1 VLNCKQLFSLFMKI
15 SLSHSFFK
23 SLISSYIWWG
33 GVLASFSLYF
43 AMNAWLASVAHTEF
57 THQVN
62 NMHSQ
67 IRARLESYT
76 DILRATG
83 ALFNASSEVT
93 RKEFQIYVQNL
104 NLDRNFPSVINVN
117 FARYLSREEIKSFE
131 QSVRSDTSIHSTG
144 YPNFSITP
152 NGDRP
157 TYTILTYLEPM
168 NVNPEAF
175 GYDLASHPSVRVALD
190 LARDEGKIISSGRI
204 IHVKGDYQSVA
215 IAMRMALYRSHMPL
229 QTVGQRRAAYYGSVG
244 IGFDFHRLMREAI
257 GQVNNL
263 QHMTVKITDRGLNE
277 GYVRNTGIQN
287 PQIIFDSRTDISNF
301 RRLDGP
307 VRKNDLLTKTFSV
320 PFSSR
325 IWDIEFVA
333 DKSLLINRFDRSLP
347 TLILLVSLLT
357 TALLYGFYYF
367 LISSKQRAVELANEM
382 TKDLRRS
389 EAHLTEAQQMANLG
403 SWQLD
408 PFSQTMQWSLETFRI
423 FGHRPTTTLSFDDF
437 LQHVHEEDRQTVK
450 DGLEQAIVSS
460 AEFDYEHRIVRQDGT
475 VRWVQTLCRPVK
487 NDRRKKVRGTI
498 MDITERKITMQ
509 ALQRSQEL
517 LRELTAHQDRIKEEE
532 RRRIAREIH
541 DELGQTLLALRI
553 EISMLEARTTQK
565 HPRLNARIR
574 SALQQLDA
582 TVKAVRG
589 IINDLRPA
597 VLDLGLVAAIE
608 WQVAEFRRR
617 SDIECELFIDDP
629 DITVDN
635 DSATTLFRILQESL
649 TNIIR
654 HAHASRIAV
663 ALYSQEGWLTLK
675 IMDNG
680 IGMSPQAQKKPESFG
695 LVGIEERVL
704 ALNGKFSITSMP
716 NSGTTLLVTIPLER
730 DAKPLFTTMRRALVR
745 EVDFNPFSM
754 KS

>member
-1 VLNCKQLFSLFMKI
+1 MQI
-15 SLSHSFFK
+15 PLSRPFFK
-23 SLISSYIWWG
+23 SLAFSYIWWS
-33 GVLASFSLYF
+33 GVVISILLYF
-43 AMNAWLASVAHTEF
+43 AVNAWLTSVARTEF
-57 THQVN
+57 THKVN
-62 NMHSQ
+62 NMHSS

-76 DILRATG
+76 HILRATG
-83 ALFNASSEVT
+83 ALFNASSSVT
-93 RKEFQIYVQNL
+93 RKEFQVYVQNL
-104 NLDRNFPSVINVN
+104 HLDRNFPSVINVN
-117 FARYLSREEIKSFE
+117 FARQLSRAEKEDFE
-131 QSVRSDTSIHSTG
+131 QSVRMDTSVHSTG

-152 NGDRP
+152 GGDRP
-157 TYTILTYLEPM
+157 AYTVLTYLEPM
-168 NVNPEAF
+168 NVDPTAF
-175 GYDLASHPSVRVALD
+175 GYDLASDPPVRIALD
-190 LARDEGKIISSGRI
+190 LARDEGNIVSSVRV
-204 IHVKGDYQSVA
+204 IHVRGDYQSVT
-215 IAMRMALYRSHMPL
+215 IAMRMALYRSHTPL
-229 QTVGQRRAAYYGSVG
+229 QTIDDRRAAYYGSVG

-257 GQVNNL
+257 GQADNL
-263 QHMTVKITDRGLNE
+263 RYMRIKIIDRGYE
-277 GYVRNTGIQN
+277 ERYVEKTGIQRSHLL
-287 PQIIFDSRTDISNF
+287 FDSSADLSNSP
-301 RRLDGP
+301 LLEEP
-307 VRKNDLLTKTFSV
+307 VRENALLTEKFSV
-320 PFSSR
+320 PFGSR
-325 IWDIEFVA
+325 IWDIEFIA
-333 DKSLLINRFDRSLP
+333 DKSLLLKESDRSLP
-347 TLILLVSLLT
+347 TLVLIVGLLT
-357 TALLYGFYYF
+357 TGLLYGFYYF
-367 LISSKQRAVELANEM
+367 LISSKERAVELANEM

-389 EAHLTEAQQMANLG
+389 EAHLAEAQQMANLG

-408 PFSQTMQWSLETFRI
+408 PSSQTMEWSLETFRI
-423 FGHRPTTTLSFDDF
+423 FGHPPTTALSFNDF

-450 DGLEQAIVSS
+450 DGMEQAIVSS

-475 VRWVQTLCRPVK
+475 IRWVQTLCRPVK

-553 EISMLEARTTQK
+553 EISMLEARTSQK

-629 DITVDN
+629 DIDVDN

-680 IGMSPQAQKKPESFG
+680 VGMSPDAQKKPESFG

-716 NSGTTLLVTIPLER
+716 NSGTTLLVTVPLDR
-730 DAKPLFTTMRRALVR
+730 NAKPLFTTMRRALIR
-745 EVDFNPFSM
+745 EVDFNSFSA